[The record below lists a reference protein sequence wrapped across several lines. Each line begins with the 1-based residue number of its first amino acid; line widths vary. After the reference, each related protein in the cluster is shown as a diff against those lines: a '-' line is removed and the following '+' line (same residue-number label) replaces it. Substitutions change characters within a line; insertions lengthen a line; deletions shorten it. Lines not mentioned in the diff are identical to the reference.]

1 MKKLFL
7 SFLVFV
13 TLQNFCL
20 AQGSYQQLL
29 NRYVGERKITLQWL
43 DTSPTQKC
51 KPGKAVISQ
60 EDGEM
65 ALRIKG
71 EQVKDASNYVK
82 IEGTVEPVSATEFK
96 FTGKIV
102 SRVSYLYEGAECVKE
117 GTYTFKKHQGRAF
130 YRLQEK
136 TNCDGSAVDYVDIY

>member
-1 MKKLFL
+1 MKKLFF
-7 SFLVFV
+7 SMLVV
-13 TLQNFCL
+13 LVYAQVGL

-29 NRYVGERKITLQWL
+29 NRYVGERKMTLQWL

-51 KPGKAVISQ
+51 KPGKTVISQ

-71 EQVKDASNYVK
+71 EQRKDANNYVK
-82 IEGTVEPVSATEFK
+82 IEGTIEPVSMTEFK
-96 FTGKIV
+96 FTGRIV
-102 SRVSYLYEGAECVKE
+102 SRVSYLYNGEECVKE